1 MQVLFKIRKEKN
13 RTTKNTED
21 RIFRRKVQH
30 TTMRKLVLLA
40 YLLVGANAII
50 PDMNML
56 ANITLNFN
64 IHDNPFE
71 NRPWY
76 FTGAQEMG
84 RPFDFIVVG
93 SGSAGAVIAN
103 RLSENPNWNV
113 LLLEVGETPTQ
124 IADIPVMMNYF
135 QFTDYN
141 WGYLME
147 EQANMCLGLTDRR
160 MSWPRGK
167 VLGGTSVINFMIHI
181 RGNRLDYDRWA
192 QNGNPGWS
200 YDEVLPY
207 FKKSEDFLVRIQDP
221 GYHNKRGYLGVQ
233 DVSLKTESSN
243 AFVKAMEEFGY
254 KYVDYN
260 GKDQMGVSYVHA
272 TNRNSKRASAYNAFL
287 VPILHRRNLKIYTK
301 SRVTKI
307 LIDEAT
313 KSAYGV
319 SFIKNQKTFT
329 ARASKEVIISAGALN
344 SPQLLMLSGIGPR
357 THLEELGISVLQDLP
372 VGQKLYD
379 HLTFFGLIFTVN
391 SSITFEYEKLFQL
404 STMLEYVI
412 FRRGLLAS
420 LSGVEALGIVKT
432 NASDDPDPTYPDV
445 EFIFVGGGL
454 HTDRGELYR
463 KTFRVSDESY
473 DKVWKPLEGRQAF
486 SILPMPYHPK
496 SYGHIKLKSKNPY
509 QWPRFYGNYFTDPD
523 NSDVK
528 TFIAAIRLA
537 QEIIKMPAFQK
548 YDAKIWDVKAAG
560 CEEFEFNTDDY
571 WECALRH
578 LSATL
583 HHQVSTCRMG
593 PPRDFEAVVN
603 HELKVYNINNLRVAD
618 TSIIPFPI
626 SAHTNVPAFM
636 IGEKAADIIKQAWGM
651 R

>member
-1 MQVLFKIRKEKN
+1 MMKKL
-13 RTTKNTED
+13 
-21 RIFRRKVQH
+21 
-30 TTMRKLVLLA
+30 LVLL
-40 YLLVGANAII
+40 LFLFMGANGAI
-50 PDMNML
+50 PNMNL
-56 ANITLNFN
+56 LGNITWNFDV
-64 IHDNPFE
+64 HTNPFE
-71 NRPWY
+71 ECPWH
-76 FTGAQEMG
+76 FTGAHEMG
-84 RPFDFIVVG
+84 PPFDFIVVG
-93 SGSAGAVIAN
+93 SGAAGAVIAN

-124 IADIPVMMNYF
+124 IADIPLLLNYF

-147 EQANMCLGLTDRR
+147 DQPNMCLGLTDRR

-221 GYHNKRGYLGVQ
+221 DYHSKGGYLGAQ
-233 DVSLKTESSN
+233 DVSLRLESSN
-243 AFVKAMEEFGY
+243 AFIKAMQEFGY

-260 GKDQMGVSYVHA
+260 GKEQMGVSYVQA

-287 VPILHRRNLKIYTK
+287 VPILRRPNLKIYTK
-301 SRVTKI
+301 ARVTKI

-319 SFIKNQKTFT
+319 SFIKNQKNFI

-357 THLEELGISVLQDLP
+357 THLEELGVAVLQDLP

-379 HLTFFGLIFTVN
+379 HLAFLGLVFTAN
-391 SSITFEYEKLFQL
+391 STITFQYENVNQL
-404 STMLEYVI
+404 STMLEYI
-412 FRRGLLAS
+412 LFGRGYLTS
-420 LSGVEALGIVKT
+420 LSTIEALGIVKT
-432 NASDDPDPTYPDV
+432 NVSDDPDPTYPDI
-445 EFIFVGGGL
+445 ELIFTTGSF
-454 HTDRGELYR
+454 HTDKGEIYR
-463 KTFRVSDESY
+463 KTFRISDETY
-473 DKVWKPLEGRQAF
+473 NKVWKPLEGREAF
-486 SILPMPYHPK
+486 GIFPMLYHPR

-509 QWPRFYGNYFTDPD
+509 HWPRFYGNYFTDPD
-523 NSDVK
+523 NFDVK
-528 TFIAAIRLA
+528 TFTAGIRLA

-548 YDAKIWDVKAAG
+548 YDAKIWDVKLPG
-560 CEEFEFNTDDY
+560 CEEFVFNTDEY

-578 LSATL
+578 LAATV
-583 HHQVSTCRMG
+583 HHQVSTCKMG
-593 PPRDFEAVVN
+593 PPTDPEAVVN

-651 R
+651 T